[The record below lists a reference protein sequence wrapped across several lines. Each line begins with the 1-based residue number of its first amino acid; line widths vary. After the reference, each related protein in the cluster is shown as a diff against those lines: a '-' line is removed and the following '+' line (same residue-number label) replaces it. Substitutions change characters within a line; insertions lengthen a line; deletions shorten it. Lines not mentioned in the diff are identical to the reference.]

1 MLSRLEMLKWKDWS
15 QIKWVVSLFAIAQAQ
30 AQAQAHTLAVTNPKD
45 THQLNW
51 RLSPNFS
58 PKPFKFFNYLVDL
71 ANFLDWVQEAWNTN
85 VERFPMFQLYSKLKV
100 VKWVL
105 KKMNAEKFANISQRV
120 FKARQKLELVQ
131 KQKFGNMSLSI
142 CLIK

>member
-1 MLSRLEMLKWKDWS
+1 M
-15 QIKWVVSLFAIAQAQ
+15 KWVVSLFAI

-58 PKPFKFFNYLVDL
+58 PKPFKFFNYWVDL
-71 ANFLDWVQEAWNTN
+71 ANFLDWAQEAWNTN

-105 KKMNAEKFANISQRV
+105 NKMNVDKFGNISQRV

-142 CLIK
+142 CLIT